1 MMVAKKICFGE
12 VARKH
17 IMDGVNKLAD
27 TVKITMGP
35 KGRNVILDEGFGA
48 PTIINDGVTIAEAIE
63 LKHPFE
69 NMAAQVVKEVATKTK
84 DAAGDGTT
92 TATLLAQAII
102 KEGLKNIAAG
112 ANPMEIKKGILKA
125 TELIIDEIKRVSQ
138 KVDNK
143 EKITQ
148 VATISANNDDEIGNL
163 ISDAMEKVGSEG
175 VITIEEAK
183 SLKTTLTLTEG
194 MQFDEGYVSPYM
206 VNQEDTM
213 EAILNEPYILIYDK
227 KITTIKPLVSLL
239 ENVSQIGRPLLLI
252 ADDIEDEALATLV
265 VNNLRGIFKIVGIKA
280 PGFGDDQKQMLQDIA
295 ALTGGNVIVT
305 DKGMKLE
312 DVSIDDLGE
321 AKKVRIT
328 KDKTTIVEGMGE
340 KEKLKLRI
348 ETIKKQINQ
357 SDSEF
362 DKDDLKRRL
371 AKLTGG
377 VAVINVGAATET
389 EMKEKKARVED
400 SLAST
405 KAATE
410 EGIVAGGGVTLLRAV
425 KVLTSLKLEGEQQIG
440 VNIIYNALKAPAI
453 QIALN
458 AGKDGSVIVNRILE
472 SNEENFGYNAAK
484 DRFEDM
490 IQAGIVDP
498 AKVTRS
504 ALQNAASA
512 ASMLLTTESM
522 VSEIKEDKKD
532 QPMMPP
538 PGMPMMWGPSK
549 SFKYEHKIHS
559 VNY

>member
-538 PGMPMMWGPSK
+538 PGMPMM
-549 SFKYEHKIHS
+549 
-559 VNY
+559 